1 MTPSPLLTR
10 LALLPLLMLSA
21 CSPDEAEQQTNVAA
35 SPPIKWKMSS
45 TYPSTLTILGSMGK
59 RIENQIA
66 LISNGQIEIKFYEPG
81 ALAPAFEG
89 FDAVSYGAIEAGWS
103 TSGYWAGKEPALQLF
118 SSVPFGPDAPEYL
131 AWFYEAGGKEI
142 FEEIYHK
149 HNIHGLI
156 CGISPPEASGWFNK
170 QFSTTDDLKG
180 LKIRYF
186 GLGGRVL
193 EKMGASVQLLSG
205 GDIMPALELGTIDGA
220 EYSMPA
226 VDYDMGFYQAAQYY
240 YFPGWHQQ
248 STFFELMINLDK
260 WNGLSVSQ
268 QAQIEAVCGDN
279 IRFGIAKGEAI
290 QGPALEAIAAKGV
303 DIETWPPAMIEAFRG
318 AWLEVADELVAED
331 ENFAKAWGSLEEFRT
346 NYAVW
351 RKLGYLEADK

>member
-1 MTPSPLLTR
+1 MKATHFLLCSS
-10 LALLPLLMLSA
+10 LSIALLAGCSA
-21 CSPDEAEQQTNVAA
+21 EEPEQQVESLERT
-35 SPPIKWKMSS
+35 PIKWRMSS
-45 TYPSTLTILGSMGK
+45 TYPSTLTILGTMGK
-59 RIENQIA
+59 RIERQIA
-66 LISNGQIEIKFYEPG
+66 LISDGNIEMKFYEPG

-156 CGISPPEASGWFNK
+156 CGMSPPEASGWFNK
-170 QFSTTDDLKG
+170 EIKTTDDLQG
-180 LKIRYF
+180 MKIRYF

-193 EKMGASVQLLSG
+193 EKLGASVQLLSG

-226 VDYDMGFYQAAQYY
+226 VDLDMGFYQAADYY

-260 WNGLSVSQ
+260 WNSLSDSQ
-268 QAQIEAVCGDN
+268 RAQIETVCGDN
-279 IRFGIAKGEAI
+279 VRFGIAKGEAI
-290 QGPALEAIAAKGV
+290 QGPALKAIAGKGTN
-303 DIETWPPAMIEAFRG
+303 IETWPPEVIETFQN
-318 AWLEVADELVAED
+318 AWLEVVEELIAED
-331 ENFAKAWGSLEEFRT
+331 ENFAHAWGSLADFREE
-346 NYAVW
+346 YAIW
-351 RKLGYLEADK
+351 KQLGYLESAK